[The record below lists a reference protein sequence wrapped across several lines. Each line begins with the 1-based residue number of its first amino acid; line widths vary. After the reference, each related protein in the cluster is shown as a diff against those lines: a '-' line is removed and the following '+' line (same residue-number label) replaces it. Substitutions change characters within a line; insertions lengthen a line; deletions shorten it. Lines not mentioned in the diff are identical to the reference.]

1 MANPPYND
9 GNIPYD
15 KNAVTGLFAFAA
27 QGRKVTADTEGFFG
41 FSAGK
46 ATNTSINVL
55 APARSGGLVRGL
67 QLLVTYAGQT
77 QPEIIDYDTQ
87 FAYDRQYPTDTP
99 ITIASSGGEYLP
111 LSVTFSILPN
121 QGVAINLDL
130 EFGRASTYTHRKVWA

>member
-9 GNIPYD
+9 GNEPYE
-15 KNAVTGLFAFAA
+15 KNAVPGFFGFAG

-55 APARSGGLVRGL
+55 APARSGGVVRNL
-67 QLLVTYAGQT
+67 QLLVTYSGQA

-87 FAYDRQYPTDTP
+87 FAYDRQYPTDTL

-111 LSVTFSILPN
+111 MSVTFTILPN
-121 QGVAINLDL
+121 QGVAINLNL
-130 EFGRASTYTHRKVWA
+130 EFGRASTFTHRRVWS